1 MGYKVWV
8 LAEESGY
15 VIQFDPY
22 QGGKYCGS
30 YTAKIKRRT
39 IPAMIC
45 SASVEKSRRLS
56 LKSFLVTLP
65 ELLIAPTQYLETC
78 VMKFATTKW
87 VTFRNHAQPP
97 KGVHCVKK
105 TRVDGVRSVERALMI
120 AALIIAFMAFRLGA
134 FSFDIF
140 VRSKSGCRFEQQ
152 VDF

>member
-22 QGGKYCGS
+22 QGRKYCGS

-56 LKSFLVTLP
+56 LKSSRNSSRTSNRTNTISRNVCNEIRYDQMGHFSEP
-65 ELLIAPTQYLETC
+65 C
-78 VMKFATTKW
+78 ATTK
-87 VTFRNHAQPP
+87 RCAL
-97 KGVHCVKK
+97 CKK